1 MNRNLS
7 AYFPKP
13 HPTKAIFRTRG
24 IPNCAVAK
32 FLGLSTN
39 YISSVLNGAIRA
51 TAENERKLFDF
62 AKIVENETS
71 AGLGQID

>member
-1 MNRNLS
+1 MKKNLS

-13 HPTKAIFRTRG
+13 HPTKAIFHTRG

-39 YISSVLNGAIRA
+39 YTSSVLNGVLRA
-51 TAENERKLFDF
+51 TPENDLKLFEF
-62 AKIVENETS
+62 AKIVENEPYE
-71 AGLGQID
+71 AIDQGE